1 MAEKTDQLMCRLKI
15 IQISGVQSTKALSVQ
30 KAIFFS
36 LNKVILIYT
45 EAIFNWPNK
54 SIQQT
59 FKCFKSA
66 LDATYQGNKFTG
78 RQRQLFF
85 TICLRRLY
93 ATKNGYEKVMI
104 DSLYQCLEQELIQN
118 KFLIKTLVILNFD
131 FVNRCVQGNFHSQIA
146 CCQISYIH
154 TVCGACQ

>member
-15 IQISGVQSTKALSVQ
+15 IQISGLQSTKALSVQ

-36 LNKVILIYT
+36 LNKIILIYT

-66 LDATYQGNKFTG
+66 LDATYQGNRFTG
-78 RQRQLFF
+78 CRDNYFSQFVYGAYMQL
-85 TICLRRLY
+85 
-93 ATKNGYEKVMI
+93 KNGYEKVMI

-131 FVNRCVQGNFHSQIA
+131 FVNRSVQGNFHSQIA

>member
-1 MAEKTDQLMCRLKI
+1 MQL
-15 IQISGVQSTKALSVQ
+15 
-30 KAIFFS
+30 
-36 LNKVILIYT
+36 
-45 EAIFNWPNK
+45 
-54 SIQQT
+54 
-59 FKCFKSA
+59 
-66 LDATYQGNKFTG
+66 
-78 RQRQLFF
+78 
-85 TICLRRLY
+85 
-93 ATKNGYEKVMI
+93 KNGYEKVMI